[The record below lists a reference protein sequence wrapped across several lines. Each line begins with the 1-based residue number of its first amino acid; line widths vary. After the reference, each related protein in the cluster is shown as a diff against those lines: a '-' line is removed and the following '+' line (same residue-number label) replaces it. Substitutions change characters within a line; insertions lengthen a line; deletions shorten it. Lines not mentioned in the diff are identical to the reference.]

1 MQGNKQKIDF
11 IIVLNDLTAEGCPV
25 LALNLID
32 ECLKKD
38 IKPMLLRFY
47 NKNNE
52 LLDKFI
58 SKGITIKSY
67 NLGEKSIYRYLK
79 LVFYTYFICIEYQP
93 KAILSFPLG
102 WHSFLAIGG
111 KLAGIS
117 NICAHAG
124 NLISNIKGMDFMKYF
139 ICMQL
144 GRPFTSK
151 VICCSNS
158 VKKSIKKSFLMNN
171 RETSVIYNCCD
182 ESSFTISKKKSSQT
196 KYLNKR
202 LNIGMVGRLE
212 VHKDQESLINA
223 VEILKKRGINI
234 NLLLIG
240 DGSKRKYLEE
250 LSIQLRVNN
259 QILFLGA
266 SNDVNAALDKIDI
279 FVFSTTEDEG
289 FGIALVE
296 AMIKKIPI
304 VASKVKA
311 CKEVLLNGKYGLLVK
326 PNSGEAIAD
335 GIEFIQNNKKE
346 TFKKVDNA
354 YKYAKNNFSKAI
366 MSEKYLMDLDL
377 II

>member
-1 MQGNKQKIDF
+1 
-11 IIVLNDLTAEGCPV
+11 
-25 LALNLID
+25 
-32 ECLKKD
+32 
-38 IKPMLLRFY
+38 
-47 NKNNE
+47 
-52 LLDKFI
+52 
-58 SKGITIKSY
+58 
-67 NLGEKSIYRYLK
+67 
-79 LVFYTYFICIEYQP
+79 
-93 KAILSFPLG
+93 
-102 WHSFLAIGG
+102 
-111 KLAGIS
+111 
-117 NICAHAG
+117 
-124 NLISNIKGMDFMKYF
+124 MKYF

-144 GRPFTSK
+144 GRPFTNK

-158 VKKSIKKSFLMNN
+158 VKKSIEKSFFMNN
-171 RETSVIYNCCD
+171 RETSVIYNCCN
-182 ESSFTISKKKSSQT
+182 ESSFTISKKNSLQT

-202 LNIGMVGRLE
+202 LTIGMVGRLE
-212 VHKDQESLINA
+212 GHKDQESLINA
-223 VEILKKRGINI
+223 VEILKKRGIKI

-259 QILFLGA
+259 QILFWGA

-279 FVFSTTEDEG
+279 FIFSTTEDEG

-304 VASKVKA
+304 VASNVKA

-335 GIEFIQNNKKE
+335 GIEFIQNHTKE

-354 YKYAKNNFSKAI
+354 YKYSKNNFSKAI
-366 MSEKYLMDLDL
+366 MSEKYLRDLDL